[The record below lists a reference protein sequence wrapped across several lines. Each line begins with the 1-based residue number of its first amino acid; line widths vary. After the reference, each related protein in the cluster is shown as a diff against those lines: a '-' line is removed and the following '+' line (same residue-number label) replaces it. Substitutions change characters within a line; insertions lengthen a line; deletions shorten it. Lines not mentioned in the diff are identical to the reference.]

1 MSSKINRF
9 ELEQYANSLRQEMYV
24 LPQDPVSIHGILR
37 RKGIVA
43 SFMPLQKGFEGMA
56 VKIDRKEKD
65 ALRFMM
71 VNTNSSYARQRFTA
85 CHELYHLLYQRDF
98 SVSYEET
105 QGNDSDDEEKNADY
119 FASCLL
125 LPTQGLMMHMPFK
138 EQSKNAITL
147 LTVLKLEQNFRC
159 SRTSLLYRLKT
170 LGLITS
176 EKYDLL
182 KDNVITSA
190 LDYGYSKDLYL
201 PTGRKE
207 LAGDYN
213 LKAREMYDKGMIS
226 QSKYFE
232 LLWDMGIDL
241 KKEKEA

>member
-1 MSSKINRF
+1 M
-9 ELEQYANSLRQEMYV
+9 EQYANSLRQEMYV
-24 LPQDPVSIHGILR
+24 LPQDPLSIHGILR
-37 RKGIVA
+37 RKGIIA
-43 SFMPLQKGFEGMA
+43 SFMPMQEGLEGMA
-56 VKIDRKEKD
+56 VKIDRKEKA
-65 ALRFMM
+65 ALRFML

-85 CHELYHLLYQRDF
+85 SHELYHLLYQRDF

-105 QGNDSDDEEKNADY
+105 NGSGSDDEEKNADI
-119 FASCLL
+119 FASFLL
-125 LPTQGLMMHMPFK
+125 LPTQGLVMLTPFS

-147 LTVLKLEQNFRC
+147 PTVLKLEQNFRC

-170 LGLITS
+170 LGWISS

-182 KDNVITSA
+182 KDNVIRGA
-190 LDYGYSKDLYL
+190 VDYGYSKDLYL

-241 KKEKEA
+241 KKVKEA